1 MTEFKTRLG
10 AGGRLVLPARCR
22 KALRIQTGDEVLLI
36 LDESEVRLL
45 TPRQAV
51 ARAKALVRRH
61 VPAGARLARELIK
74 ERRAEAKR
82 G

>member
-1 MTEFKTRLG
+1 MPEFKTRLG

-22 KALRIQTGDEVLLI
+22 KALRVQAGDELI
-36 LDESEVRLL
+36 LVLEDGEVRLL

-51 ARAKALVRRH
+51 ARAQALVRRY
-61 VPAGARLARELIK
+61 VPARAKLAKELLE